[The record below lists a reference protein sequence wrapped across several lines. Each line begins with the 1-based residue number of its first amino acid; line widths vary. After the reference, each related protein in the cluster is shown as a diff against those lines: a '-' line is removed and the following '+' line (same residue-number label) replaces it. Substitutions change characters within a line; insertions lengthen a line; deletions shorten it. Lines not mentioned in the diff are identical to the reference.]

1 MSNCTYLMRCR
12 CKEEFLL
19 SLPLVAPS
27 SQQLHKRA
35 TNNACVMQ
43 HPIAAIVSFLMTG
56 DTHLLSD
63 ACGDELV
70 EGDGDQNALSD
81 IEEKHDAVGDGQSG
95 GRESE
100 VEPPGS
106 VEIEIL
112 RAITDHIPWPP
123 ESAKGSLEGN
133 ILPHVSCE
141 QSSSGH
147 AILGSKRLRMA
158 WAESYA
164 DALLAAKSASG
175 AVGGGMNAR
184 DRKMVELLKLR
195 KSEFLAHI
203 DDAGIRLLAESHVY
217 LKLSAG

>member
-1 MSNCTYLMRCR
+1 
-12 CKEEFLL
+12 
-19 SLPLVAPS
+19 
-27 SQQLHKRA
+27 
-35 TNNACVMQ
+35 MQ

-56 DTHLLSD
+56 DTHLLSG

-70 EGDGDQNALSD
+70 EGDEEQNALSG
-81 IEEKHDAVGDGQSG
+81 IEEMHDAVGDGQSG
-95 GRESE
+95 GRESDSE
-100 VEPPGS
+100 AAGS
-106 VEIEIL
+106 VESEIL

-123 ESAKGSLEGN
+123 ERPSSAGGSLDGN
-133 ILPHVSCE
+133 FLPHVSCE

-164 DALLAAKSASG
+164 DALLAAKSVSG
-175 AVGGGMNAR
+175 VRGGGMNAR

-203 DDAGIRLLAESHVY
+203 DDAGISLLADSHVY

>member
-1 MSNCTYLMRCR
+1 
-12 CKEEFLL
+12 
-19 SLPLVAPS
+19 
-27 SQQLHKRA
+27 
-35 TNNACVMQ
+35 MQ

-63 ACGDELV
+63 ACGNELV
-70 EGDGDQNALSD
+70 EGDEDQNALSG
-81 IEEKHDAVGDGQSG
+81 IEEMHDAVGDGQSG

-100 VEPPGS
+100 VEAAGS
-106 VEIEIL
+106 VETEIL

-123 ESAKGSLEGN
+123 ESAKGSPEGN

-147 AILGSKRLRMA
+147 AILGSKRLWTA

-175 AVGGGMNAR
+175 ARGGGMNAR

-203 DDAGIRLLAESHVY
+203 DDAGISLLADSHVY